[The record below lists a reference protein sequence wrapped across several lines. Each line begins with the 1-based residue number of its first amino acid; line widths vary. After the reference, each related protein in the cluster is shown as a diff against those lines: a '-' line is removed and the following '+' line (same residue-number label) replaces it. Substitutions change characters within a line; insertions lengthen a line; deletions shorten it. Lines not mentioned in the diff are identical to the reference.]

1 LKPWTVAQK
10 LSESHPYPIARPLI
24 NDGVPSRGRPTAP
37 VEDEPSLREYW
48 SIIRAD
54 LTLIV
59 TVVAC
64 ALLASGIAVL
74 AITPKYTASSVI
86 LIEPQDPQVLDIKQL
101 MAETAGEDHDFYKT
115 QYALLRSW
123 SLAAQV
129 IHGLDSQSNSLLSGL
144 SQPHGSTSHLRSIF
158 AVSTGGSLPK
168 TYDATPGAGPQY
180 SGVQLRLVNAY
191 LAALSVEP
199 EIGTRL
205 VMISFTTPDAGLSA
219 ALANAHAEGYLRR
232 GLELKAEASRTAQR
246 FLGDKLVELK
256 QRVEKSEAALNH
268 YRHDKGIVEFTTARG
283 NAIPLKRLAD
293 LSSALSQAET
303 NRIALESEANL
314 IKQQDYYSLPEVV
327 SSPMVQALKPQLAA
341 LDAQYASMS
350 SRYTPEYAPLAALK
364 AKLDETR
371 ARLNENVTET
381 VRSVRLAY
389 FAAVTKEKELS
400 AEVAREKAS
409 DLALND
415 ASLQDSIL
423 AREVDTNR
431 QLYQS
436 VLQRMREME
445 VQGEVRAS
453 NVSLVD
459 RAVPPLFPSSPR
471 KFPVIFLSGVLA
483 LVGAVGIVLFLDYLD
498 DTFKTFDEIERQLR
512 LPSLA
517 SVPDMRPLQN
527 RARAARSDAL
537 DRSVRRPSELIA
549 KATGGDVKRR
559 LIEASSQE
567 AYRTL
572 RSQLLLSRAGDA
584 PRTLLITSAVPGE
597 GKTITAVN
605 TAITFARR
613 GRSVLL
619 IDADLRRGRCHE
631 LLDCAGQQGLSEVLT
646 GQAEFSDAI
655 MATSVHNLSLLR
667 AGGIPPDPPELLG
680 SAKMEEL
687 LTTLVTNY
695 QYVIIDSCPV
705 IAISD
710 SLVLSQL
717 VDGVIIVTGRTTPK
731 HVVKRACQRVSDTG
745 AKILGVVL
753 NQLDP
758 RLTGHYSYGGYFYY
772 HEQRSSS
779 NGVDVTDS
787 EVTILFG

>member
-1 LKPWTVAQK
+1 M
-10 LSESHPYPIARPLI
+10 SEPYPYSIARLRI
-24 NDGVPSRGRPTAP
+24 NERAPSRGGPTAP

-48 SIIRAD
+48 SIIRGH

-64 ALLASGIAVL
+64 ALLVSGIAVL
-74 AITPKYTASSVI
+74 TITPKYKATSVI

-129 IHGLDSQSNSLLSGL
+129 IRGLGSQSNSLLNGSNQAHGFASG
-144 SQPHGSTSHLRSIF
+144 LRSIF
-158 AVSTGGSLPK
+158 TVLASDSLPK
-168 TYDATPGAGPQY
+168 TSDAKPGDEAKY
-180 SGVQLRLVNAY
+180 SGDQLRVVNAY
-191 LAALSVEP
+191 LDALSVEP

-205 VMISFTTPDAGLSA
+205 VMISFTTSDARLSA
-219 ALANAHAEGYLRR
+219 VLANAHAEGYVRR

-256 QRVEKSEAALNH
+256 ERVEKSEAALNH
-268 YRHDKGIVEFTTARG
+268 YRHDKGIVELTTVRG

-303 NRIALESEANL
+303 NRIALESEADL
-314 IKQQDYYSLPEVV
+314 IKKQDYFSLPEVV
-327 SSPMVQALKPQLAA
+327 SSPMVQGLKSQLAA
-341 LDAQYASMS
+341 LDAQYASIS
-350 SRYTPEYAPLAALK
+350 SRYTLEYAPLAALK

-371 ARLNENVTET
+371 ARVNENVAEI
-381 VRSVRLAY
+381 VRSIRLAY
-389 FAAVTKEKELS
+389 LAAVSKEKELS

-409 DLALND
+409 ALALND

-453 NVSLVD
+453 NVTLVD
-459 RAVPPLFPSSPR
+459 RAVPPRFPSSPR
-471 KFPVIFLSGVLA
+471 KFPVVFLSAVLA
-483 LVGAVGIVLFLDYLD
+483 LVGAVGVAFFLDYLD
-498 DTFKTFDEIERQLR
+498 DTFKTFEEIERQLR

-517 SVPDMRPLQN
+517 SIPDMRGFRN
-527 RARAARSDAL
+527 RVRAVRSGTL
-537 DRSVRRPSELIA
+537 DRSVRRRSELIA
-549 KATGGDVKRR
+549 TASGDDVKRR
-559 LIEASSQE
+559 LIEAASQE
-567 AYRTL
+567 GYRTL

-613 GRSVLL
+613 GRNVLL
-619 IDADLRRGRCHE
+619 VDADLRRGRCHE
-631 LLDCAGQQGLSEVLT
+631 LLGCASQQGLSEVLT
-646 GQAEFSDAI
+646 GQAELSDAI
-655 MATSVHNLSLLR
+655 TATSVHNLFLLR
-667 AGGIPPDPPELLG
+667 AGDIPPDPPELLG
-680 SAKMEEL
+680 SAKMNEL
-687 LTTLVTNY
+687 LEQFVATY

-710 SLVLSQL
+710 SVVLSQL
-717 VDGVIIVTGRTTPK
+717 VDGVIIVAGRTTPK
-731 HVVKRACQRVSDTG
+731 HVVKRACLRLSDTG

-753 NQLDP
+753 NQLDS
-758 RLTGHYSYGGYFYY
+758 RLADHYSYSGYYYY

-787 EVTILFG
+787 EVTILFD